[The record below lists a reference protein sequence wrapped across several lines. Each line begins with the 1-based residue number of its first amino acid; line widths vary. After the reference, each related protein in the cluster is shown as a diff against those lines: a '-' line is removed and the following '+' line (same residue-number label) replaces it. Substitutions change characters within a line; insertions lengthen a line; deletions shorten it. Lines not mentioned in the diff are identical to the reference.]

1 MATTQLNVT
10 FEGPDTADGV
20 SISDL
25 NKVLTRVQRAMRLMV
40 EHLADVE
47 SKTGRPKGWVR
58 RESELKISGTS
69 PGSFNV
75 GLELA
80 SPSHNSALLEQ
91 NYALGS
97 EAISRILNWRPDL
110 DQSYSAQQERDMAY
124 MSQEW
129 IDEPLLPDN
138 VAAELLNIY
147 KGVSRNI
154 GSVSLGGRQDKRR
167 VVIPRSKSART
178 LRKSTRIID
187 SAVIWGYLRSLD
199 WPNKTGRLER
209 IMGKPVPLK
218 FAEGLDE
225 DMRRLANRYVQI
237 RGKGKLDEVADEWI
251 DVSVNSITGTRNKF
265 EPFDRKELLDRPIKP
280 FDPESLHSLSPDDD
294 FDVDEFIRIIREG
307 RDV

>member
-1 MATTQLNVT
+1 MAITQLNVT
-10 FEGPDTADGV
+10 FEGPGAADGV

-80 SPSHNSALLEQ
+80 SPSHNIALLEQ
-91 NYALGS
+91 NYAFGS

-110 DQSYSAQQERDMAY
+110 NQIYSAQKEQDMAY
-124 MSQEW
+124 MAQEG
-129 IDEPLLPDN
+129 IDKPLLPDK
-138 VAAELLNIY
+138 VVAELLNIHQ
-147 KGVSRNI
+147 GVSRNI
-154 GSVSLGGRQDKRR
+154 WSVTLWAHQDSRQ
-167 VVIPRSKSART
+167 VVIPRPNSVRT
-178 LRKSTRIID
+178 LRKATRIID
-187 SAVIWGYLRSLD
+187 GAMIWGYLKSLD
-199 WPNKTGRLER
+199 WSNKTGRLER
-209 IMGKPVPLK
+209 IMGKSVHLK

-237 RGKGKLDEVADEWI
+237 RGTGKLDEVADEWI
-251 DVSVNSITGTRNKF
+251 NVSVNSITGTRNKF
-265 EPFDRKELLDRPIKP
+265 EPFDRKELWARPIKP
-280 FDPESLHSLSPDDD
+280 FNPESLPSLSTSDD

>member
-10 FEGPDTADGV
+10 FEGPGTAEGV

-40 EHLADVE
+40 EHLANVE

-58 RESELKISGTS
+58 RESELKISMTS

-80 SPSHNSALLEQ
+80 SPSHNSVLLEQ
-91 NYALGS
+91 SHTLGS
-97 EAISRILNWRPDL
+97 EAISSILNWRPDL

-124 MSQEW
+124 LPQEW
-129 IDEPLLPDN
+129 IDKPLLPAN
-138 VAAELLNIY
+138 VAAELRNIHQ
-147 KGVSRNI
+147 GVSQNI
-154 GSVSLGGRQDKRR
+154 GSVTLWGHHDSRQ
-167 VVIPRSKSART
+167 VVIPRPKSVRT
-178 LRKSTRIID
+178 LRKATRIID

-237 RGKGKLDEVADEWI
+237 RGTGKLDEVADEWI
-251 DVSVNSITGTRNKF
+251 DVSVHKITGTRNKF
-265 EPFDRKELLDRPIKP
+265 EPFNREELLARPIKP

-294 FDVDEFIRIIREG
+294 FDVDEFIRIIHEG

>member
-10 FEGPDTADGV
+10 FEGPGAADGV

-25 NKVLTRVQRAMRLMV
+25 NKVLTRVQKAVRLMV
-40 EHLADVE
+40 EHLANVE
-47 SKTGRPKGWVR
+47 SKTRPKDWVR

-91 NYALGS
+91 SHTLGS
-97 EAISRILNWRPDL
+97 EAISGILNWRPDL
-110 DQSYSAQQERDMAY
+110 DQIYSAQQERNTAY
-124 MSQEW
+124 MPQEW
-129 IDEPLLPDN
+129 IDKPLLPAN
-138 VAAELLNIY
+138 VAAELRNIH
-147 KGVSRNI
+147 KGVSQNI
-154 GSVSLGGRQDKRR
+154 GLVTLWAYHDSRQ
-167 VVIPRSKSART
+167 VVIPRPKSVRT
-178 LRKSTRIID
+178 LRKATRIID
-187 SAVIWGYLRSLD
+187 GATIWGYLRSLD

-265 EPFDRKELLDRPIKP
+265 EPFDRDELLDRPIKP

-294 FDVDEFIRIIREG
+294 FDVDEFIRIIHEG

>member
-10 FEGPDTADGV
+10 FEGPGAADGV

-25 NKVLTRVQRAMRLMV
+25 SKVLTRVQRAMRLMV

-58 RESELKISGTS
+58 RESELKINGTS
-69 PGSFNV
+69 LGSLIV
-75 GLELA
+75 ELGLA
-80 SPSHNSALLEQ
+80 PPSHNSALLEQ

-110 DQSYSAQQERDMAY
+110 NQIYSAQKEQDMAY

-129 IDEPLLPDN
+129 IGKPLLPDN

-147 KGVSRNI
+147 KGVSPNI
-154 GSVSLGGRQDKRR
+154 GSVSLGGHQDRRR
-167 VVIPRSKSART
+167 VVIPRPKSVRT

-237 RGKGKLDEVADEWI
+237 RGKGKLDEGADEWI
-251 DVSVNSITGTRNKF
+251 NVSVHKITGTRNKF

-280 FDPESLHSLSPDDD
+280 FDPESIHALSPDDD